1 MGAARRVAAPARA
14 STSVP
19 RSSPRTGSWPV
30 AAEKDGVELHGCEM
44 SIDEAVAET
53 TSWPD
58 IMTDVSS
65 ANSMAG
71 IQAGDELAKKRR

>member
-1 MGAARRVAAPARA
+1 MRRLRCHDLARER
-14 STSVP
+14 
-19 RSSPRTGSWPV
+19 SWPV

-44 SIDEAVAET
+44 SIDETVAET
-53 TSWPD
+53 TSWPG

-65 ANSMAG
+65 ADSMAG

>member
-44 SIDEAVAET
+44 SIDEAVTET
-53 TSWPD
+53 INAAFLQFAVGGADIGGEAPD
-58 IMTDVSS
+58 
-65 ANSMAG
+65 
-71 IQAGDELAKKRR
+71 

>member
-1 MGAARRVAAPARA
+1 M
-14 STSVP
+14 
-19 RSSPRTGSWPV
+19 

-44 SIDEAVAET
+44 SIDDAVAET

-65 ANSMAG
+65 ADSMAG